1 MNLKVFIKSLLSLLF
16 IFILVF
22 AMKELIFYVGDKVG
36 IAIVA
41 ALSVVYVYLRYE
53 EGK

>member
-22 AMKELIFYVGDKVG
+22 ATKELIFYVGDKVG
-36 IAIVA
+36 LAILA
-41 ALSVVYVYLRYE
+41 ALSVVYIYLKYE
-53 EGK
+53 ADK

>member
-22 AMKELIFYVGDKVG
+22 AMKELIFYVGDKEG

-41 ALSVVYVYLRYE
+41 SLSVVYVYLRYE